1 MVKAHLICYMLYLT
15 MDEDLRRKQI
25 SEVVIKI
32 DSQEFIENMFATALK
47 IDDYLA
53 IVEAVQQTGFI
64 ADKDFQKKFNA
75 FFRIRQRSN
84 VWYEEYYKLLREQVK
99 AKRPFEC
106 ILKALYNVNGK
117 IEVSF
122 SSKLIAAVDPTRPIW
137 DSNVLGKLGCAQ
149 EWDDVAKKT
158 PAERIER
165 AVQIY
170 NCMDKAYDK
179 FIASEE
185 GRACIGKF
193 DRILPRY
200 KDKLSNVK
208 KVDYILWGTK

>member
-1 MVKAHLICYMLYLT
+1 M
-15 MDEDLRRKQI
+15 
-25 SEVVIKI
+25 SEVEIEI
-32 DSQEFIENMFATALK
+32 DSQEFIENMFAVALK
-47 IDDYLA
+47 IDDYLD
-53 IVEAVQQTGFI
+53 IVEAVQQPSLI
-64 ADKDFQKKFNA
+64 AGRDFQREFNA

-84 VWYEEYYKLLREQVK
+84 AWYEKYYELLQEQVK
-99 AKRPFEC
+99 AERSFEC
-106 ILKALYNVNGK
+106 ILQALYNVNGK

-122 SSKLIAAVDPTRPIW
+122 SSKLIAAADPTRPIL
-137 DSNVLGKLGCAQ
+137 DSNVLGKLGCVQ
-149 EWDDVAKKT
+149 EWNNVAKKT

>member
-1 MVKAHLICYMLYLT
+1 MR
-15 MDEDLRRKQI
+15 D
-25 SEVVIKI
+25 VVIKI
-32 DSQEFIENMFATALK
+32 DSQEFIENMFAAALK

-64 ADKDFQKKFNA
+64 ADKNFQKKFNA

-84 VWYEEYYKLLREQVK
+84 AWYEEYYKLLREQVK

-122 SSKLIAAVDPTRPIW
+122 SSKLIAVVDPTRPIW

-185 GRACIGKF
+185 GRSCIGKF

>member
-1 MVKAHLICYMLYLT
+1 MR
-15 MDEDLRRKQI
+15 D
-25 SEVVIKI
+25 VVIKI
-32 DSQEFIENMFATALK
+32 DSQEFIENMFAAALK

-64 ADKDFQKKFNA
+64 ADKNFQKKFNA

-84 VWYEEYYKLLREQVK
+84 AWYEEYYKLLREQVK

-122 SSKLIAAVDPTRPIW
+122 SSKLIAVVDPTRPIW

>member
-1 MVKAHLICYMLYLT
+1 M
-15 MDEDLRRKQI
+15 
-25 SEVVIKI
+25 SEVEIEI
-32 DSQEFIENMFATALK
+32 DSQEFIENMFVAALK

-84 VWYEEYYKLLREQVK
+84 AWYEKYYELLQEQVK
-99 AKRPFEC
+99 AERSFEC
-106 ILKALYNVNGK
+106 ILQALYNVNGK

-122 SSKLIAAVDPTRPIW
+122 SSKLIAAADPTKPIW
-137 DSNVLGKLGCAQ
+137 DSNVLGKLGCVQ
-149 EWDDVAKKT
+149 EWKDVEKKT
-158 PAERIER
+158 PEERIQR

-170 NCMDKAYDK
+170 NCMNEAYDK

>member
-1 MVKAHLICYMLYLT
+1 M
-15 MDEDLRRKQI
+15 

-32 DSQEFIENMFATALK
+32 DSQEFIENMFAAALK
-47 IDDYLA
+47 IDDYLD
-53 IVEAVQQTGFI
+53 IVEAVQQTSLI
-64 ADKDFQKKFNA
+64 AGRDFQKKFNA

-84 VWYEEYYKLLREQVK
+84 AWYEKYYELLQEQAK
-99 AKRPFEC
+99 AERSFEC
-106 ILKALYNVNGK
+106 ILQALYNVNGK

-122 SSKLIAAVDPTRPIW
+122 SSKLIAAADPTKPIW
-137 DSNVLGKLGCAQ
+137 DSNVLGKLGCVQ
-149 EWDDVAKKT
+149 EWKDVEKKT
-158 PAERIER
+158 PEERIQR

-170 NCMDKAYDK
+170 NCMNEAYDK

>member
-1 MVKAHLICYMLYLT
+1 MR
-15 MDEDLRRKQI
+15 D
-25 SEVVIKI
+25 VVIKI
-32 DSQEFIENMFATALK
+32 DSQEFIENMFAAALK

-84 VWYEEYYKLLREQVK
+84 AWYEKYYELLQEQVK
-99 AKRPFEC
+99 AERSFEC
-106 ILKALYNVNGK
+106 ILQALYNVNGK

-122 SSKLIAAVDPTRPIW
+122 SSKLIAAADPTKPIW
-137 DSNVLGKLGCAQ
+137 DSNVLGKLGCVQ
-149 EWDDVAKKT
+149 EWKDVEKKT
-158 PAERIER
+158 PEERIQR

-170 NCMDKAYDK
+170 NCMNEAYDK

>member
-1 MVKAHLICYMLYLT
+1 M
-15 MDEDLRRKQI
+15 

-32 DSQEFIENMFATALK
+32 DSQEFIENMFAAALK
-47 IDDYLA
+47 INDYLA
-53 IVEAVQQTGFI
+53 IVEAVRQTGFI

-84 VWYEEYYKLLREQVK
+84 AWYEEYYKLLREQVK

-137 DSNVLGKLGCAQ
+137 DRNVLGKLGCAQ

-165 AVQIY
+165 AARIY

-185 GRACIGKF
+185 GKACIGKF

>member
-1 MVKAHLICYMLYLT
+1 M
-15 MDEDLRRKQI
+15 
-25 SEVVIKI
+25 SEVEIEI
-32 DSQEFIENMFATALK
+32 DSQEFIENMFAAALK

-84 VWYEEYYKLLREQVK
+84 AWYEKYYELLQEQVK
-99 AKRPFEC
+99 AERSFEC
-106 ILKALYNVNGK
+106 ILQALYNVNGK

-122 SSKLIAAVDPTRPIW
+122 SSKLIAAADPTKPIW
-137 DSNVLGKLGCAQ
+137 DSNVLGKLGCVQ
-149 EWDDVAKKT
+149 EWKDVEKKT
-158 PAERIER
+158 PEERIQR

-170 NCMDKAYDK
+170 NCMNEAYDK

>member
-1 MVKAHLICYMLYLT
+1 MR
-15 MDEDLRRKQI
+15 D
-25 SEVVIKI
+25 VVIKI
-32 DSQEFIENMFATALK
+32 DSQEFIENMFAAALK

-64 ADKDFQKKFNA
+64 ADKDFKKKFNA
-75 FFRIRQRSN
+75 FFRMRQR
-84 VWYEEYYKLLREQVK
+84 
-99 AKRPFEC
+99 
-106 ILKALYNVNGK
+106 K

-122 SSKLIAAVDPTRPIW
+122 SSKLIAVVDPTRPIW

>member
-1 MVKAHLICYMLYLT
+1 MR
-15 MDEDLRRKQI
+15 D
-25 SEVVIKI
+25 VVIKI
-32 DSQEFIENMFATALK
+32 DSQEFIENMFAAALK

-84 VWYEEYYKLLREQVK
+84 AWYEKYYELLREQ
-99 AKRPFEC
+99 AKEERPFKC
-106 ILKALYNVNGK
+106 ILEALYDVNGK
-117 IEVSF
+117 VEVSF

-137 DSNVLGKLGCAQ
+137 DSNVLGKLGCIQ
-149 EWDDVAKKT
+149 EWNDVAKKT

-193 DRILPRY
+193 DRILPSY